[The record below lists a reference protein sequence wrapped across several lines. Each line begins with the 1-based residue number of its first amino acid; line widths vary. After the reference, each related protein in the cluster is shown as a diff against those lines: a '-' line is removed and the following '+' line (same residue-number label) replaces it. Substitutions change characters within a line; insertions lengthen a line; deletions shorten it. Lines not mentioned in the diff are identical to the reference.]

1 MRAMQSNNPVFQRN
15 ETLARSLQPGSGFH
29 PGSPSPDELS
39 EMYGTPQRMTLDDV
53 IVKTGILLA
62 IVVAVGAVTWI
73 ADVPFAIV
81 GLAGIV
87 GFVLALVNIFKKQV
101 NVPLVLAYAV
111 AQGVFVGGISAAY
124 NGQFRGIVVQAI
136 IGTTAIFGAVL
147 LGYKSGK
154 LRATP
159 KFTKVV
165 TFGLIG
171 LITVGLLNLLV
182 GAFTDGDPLGI
193 SGGNPVLTLLFT
205 VGLIV
210 FGALS
215 FVLDFDNADRMVAAG
230 VPEKEAWR
238 VAFGLLVTLVFLYL
252 NVLRLLSILQSD

>member
-73 ADVPFAIV
+73 ADVPFSIV